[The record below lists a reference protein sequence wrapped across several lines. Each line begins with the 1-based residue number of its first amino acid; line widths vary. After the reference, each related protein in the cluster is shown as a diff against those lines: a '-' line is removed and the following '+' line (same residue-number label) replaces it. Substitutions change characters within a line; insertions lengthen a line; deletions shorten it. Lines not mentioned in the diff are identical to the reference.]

1 MPDDNA
7 RSTDISNLI
16 AGAEN
21 IYIHVHKDNLPAWSL
36 YNQIGFK
43 VYALFVVSWILI
55 FFLKLQDSK
64 LNNTYGVYF

>member
-43 VYALFVVSWILI
+43 MVD
-55 FFLKLQDSK
+55 QDGARHASD
-64 LNNTYGVYF
+64 LCLLSFGS